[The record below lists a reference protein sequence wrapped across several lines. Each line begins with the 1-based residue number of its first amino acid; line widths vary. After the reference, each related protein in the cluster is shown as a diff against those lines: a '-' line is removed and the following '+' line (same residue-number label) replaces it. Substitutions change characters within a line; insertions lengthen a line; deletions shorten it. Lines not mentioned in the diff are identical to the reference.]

1 MTDTTRIKLAID
13 AMGGDFAPQEIVKG
27 VNLAIKNNPN
37 LELVLYGDESQIKE
51 YLEENERVSIVH
63 CSSKLDMG
71 VKDPIREIRTNKDLS
86 LSKAFQAVH
95 DHECAGA
102 VTCGPTQGVV
112 VAAHMIVKKVP
123 GMQRIALCPI
133 MPEFG
138 GKSRLLLDV
147 GANVEL
153 RPEHIV
159 QIAHFASV
167 YLKESNGVENPLVGL
182 VNIGSEPGKGREVDK
197 ETYEALKNDP
207 QINFFGNIEP
217 KEMFF
222 SDCDILVTDGYCG
235 NLVLKTLEGTAKAVG
250 EELKK
255 AIKSSFWS
263 SLGYV
268 LFMKGAMKKFK
279 KKVSGDDVGGALLF
293 GVDGVIVKSHG
304 SSNAYTFSKAIERCA
319 MGVRG
324 NYVEVMKQRLSAEA
338 SDQNQDK

>member
-1 MTDTTRIKLAID
+1 MSENRIKIAVD
-13 AMGGDFAPQEIVKG
+13 AMGGDYAPKEIVEG
-27 VNLAIKNNPN
+27 VNLAIKNNPD
-37 LELVLYGDESQIKE
+37 LELVLFGDTEQINK
-51 YLEENERVSIVH
+51 YLVPNDRVSIVH
-63 CSSKLDMG
+63 ASDKLDMG
-71 VKDPIREIRTNKDLS
+71 VKDPIRAIRSNKELS
-86 LSKAFQAVH
+86 LVKAFASVH
-95 DHECAGA
+95 DKVCQGA

-112 VAAHMIVKKVP
+112 VAAHMIVKKVE

-153 RPEHIV
+153 RAEHIV
-159 QIAHFASV
+159 QIAHFAST
-167 YLKESNGVENPLVGL
+167 YLKMSNNVENPLVGL

-197 ETYEALKNDP
+197 EAYEALKNDP
-207 QINFFGNIEP
+207 AINFYGNIEP

-222 SDCDILVTDGYCG
+222 SDCDVLVTDGYCG

-250 EELKK
+250 EELK
-255 AIKSSFWS
+255 ASIKSSLWS
-263 SLGYV
+263 KIGYV

-304 SSNAYTFSKAIERCA
+304 SSNAFTFSKAIERCA
-319 MGVRG
+319 MGVKA
-324 NYVEVMKQRLSAEA
+324 NYVEAMKQKLAEEQT
-338 SDQNQDK
+338 SNQE

>member
-1 MTDTTRIKLAID
+1 MEDKRIKIAVD
-13 AMGGDFAPQEIVKG
+13 AMGGDYAPKEIVEG
-27 VNLAIKNNPN
+27 VNLAIKNNPD
-37 LELVLYGDESQIKE
+37 LELVLFGDERAIKE
-51 YLEENERVSIVH
+51 YLVPNDRVSIVNANE
-63 CSSKLDMG
+63 KLDMG
-71 VKDPIREIRTNKDLS
+71 VKDPIKAIRSGDELS
-86 LSKAFQAVH
+86 LVKAFKAVYNK
-95 DHECAGA
+95 ECQGA

-112 VAAHMIVKKVP
+112 VAAHMIVKKVK

-159 QIAHFASV
+159 QIAHFAST
-167 YLKESNGVENPLVGL
+167 YLKNTNGVENPLVGL

-207 QINFFGNIEP
+207 QINFYGNIEP

-222 SDCDILVTDGYCG
+222 SECDVLVTDGYCG

-250 EELKK
+250 EELKS
-255 AIKSSFWS
+255 AIKSSLWS
-263 SLGYV
+263 KIGYA
-268 LFMKGAMKKFK
+268 LFMRGAFKKFK
-279 KKVSGDDVGGALLF
+279 KKISGDEVGGALLF

-304 SSNAYTFSKAIERCA
+304 SSDAFTFSKAIERCA
-319 MGVRG
+319 MGIKG
-324 NYVEVMKQRLSAEA
+324 NYVEVMKQKLAEEENA
-338 SDQNQDK
+338 NNQ